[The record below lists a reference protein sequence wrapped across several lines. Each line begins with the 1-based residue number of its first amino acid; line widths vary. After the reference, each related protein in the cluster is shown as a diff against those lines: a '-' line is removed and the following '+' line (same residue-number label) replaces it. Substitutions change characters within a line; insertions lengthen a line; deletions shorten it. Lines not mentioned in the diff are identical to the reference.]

1 MRDITCP
8 RFIFGPSEIRT
19 YKCIE
24 RKCCIKTGV
33 WTKIYGTTCK
43 FYGKGCVSS
52 RSRLNIGKISEPDR
66 LYTFKREK
74 GIFDKINVE
83 LAF

>member
-1 MRDITCP
+1 MRYV
-8 RFIFGPSEIRT
+8 RT
-19 YKCIE
+19 NVSNE
-24 RKCCIKTGV
+24 NVAFIKTGV

-43 FYGKGCVSS
+43 FYGKGYVSS